1 MAMLDSVQEFVGEF
15 VMINIQLN
23 VPEEESVVELQ
34 KYIVGKHQFGE
45 LFKWDAFNT
54 SGSRTWSNVC
64 VFVCVYRSSVIAID
78 KKGESFT
85 LDCDNTL
92 IKVISA
98 EPNVSLVID
107 G

>member
-1 MAMLDSVQEFVGEF
+1 
-15 VMINIQLN
+15 MINIQLN
-23 VPEEESVVELQ
+23 TPEEKSVVELQ

-45 LFKWDAFNT
+45 LFRWDMV
-54 SGSRTWSNVC
+54 GGERDWSEVC
-64 VFVCVYRSSVIAID
+64 VFVCVYKGGIIAINKRG
-78 KKGESFT
+78 KKVT
-85 LDCDNTL
+85 LGCHNTL